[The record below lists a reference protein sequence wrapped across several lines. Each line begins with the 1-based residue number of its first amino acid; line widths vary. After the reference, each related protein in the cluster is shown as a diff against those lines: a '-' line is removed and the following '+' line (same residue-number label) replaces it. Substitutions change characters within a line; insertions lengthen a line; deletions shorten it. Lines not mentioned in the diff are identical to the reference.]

1 MRLSAKS
8 LLALFGVGCICGLVG
23 DHAHVAT
30 STTRYLDVGGVPT
43 IWGSPLFFIVTVGV
57 ATALIG
63 EIRVRLGPSRPG
75 TLEEGLAG
83 IASVLAIYLL
93 TALLSDESTST
104 VTAFIACLAILVA
117 VRFRDGRWSLVL
129 GAAAAVIGPIA
140 EIVQHRAGVFEYAS
154 NVDGLADVAPWLVP
168 LYFAFGVVASRLGGI
183 LATRPS
189 SAEGE

>member
-8 LLALFGVGCICGLVG
+8 LLTLFGVGCISGLIG

-30 STTRYLDVGGVPT
+30 GTTRYLDVSGFPM

-57 ATALIG
+57 ATAAIG

-83 IASVLAIYLL
+83 IASVMAIYLL

-104 VTAFIACLAILVA
+104 VTALIACLAILVT
-117 VRFRDGRWSLVL
+117 VRFWDGPASLAL
-129 GAAAAVIGPIA
+129 GAVAAVIGPIA
-140 EIVQHRAGVFEYAS
+140 EIVQHRAGVFEYTS

-183 LATRPS
+183 LATRVLSTEP
-189 SAEGE
+189 E